1 MNIPIHQ
8 RLLFVHEVNY
18 RTKLIFEMHEFPEL
32 LAAHGHQITYLD
44 FPEGHQ
50 FWNGSR
56 PKSSQIIPGRTQP
69 QISIQLECPFTFGIP
84 GLDRLLATISVIPK
98 LISLLR
104 SNRFDAIVLY
114 AVPTYGA
121 QVVLLAK
128 LFGIPVIFRALDVSH
143 KIRKSIFSPAIKA
156 VEKYIYKNVALL
168 SANNP
173 AMAEYCVK
181 LGGRTRETVV
191 NLPPLDLSHFSKSAP
206 DSGLRRRLGID
217 AGDDVVTY
225 LGSFFYFS
233 GLDTVIREFAAK
245 VASFPQAKLL
255 LIGGGE
261 QDGELRGLVSELG
274 LEKKVIFTGFI
285 PYADL
290 GKYLAMTTVAIN
302 PMRPGLVSNTA
313 FPHKVIQYMASGLPV
328 VSTKLTG
335 LYKTFGNES
344 GLTWSDATEGLLVK
358 ALELSVDKQLC
369 DSNSAKQR
377 QVVSS
382 KFGIESAVDA
392 FEAAIISVT
401 K

>member
-1 MNIPIHQ
+1 MASLN
-8 RLLFVHEVNY
+8 LLFVHEVNY
-18 RTKLIFEMHEFPEL
+18 QSKVIFEMHEFPEL
-32 LAAHGHQITYLD
+32 LAARGHQIAYLD
-44 FPEGHQ
+44 FPEGQ
-50 FWNGSR
+50 KFWSGLR
-56 PKSSQIIPGRTQP
+56 PKSSFRIAGRTQP
-69 QISIQLECPFTFGIP
+69 QTSLQVERPFTLGIP

-121 QVVLLAK
+121 QVVWLAK
-128 LFGIPVIFRALDVSH
+128 RFSIPVVFRALDVSH

-156 VEKYIYKNVALL
+156 VEKYIYRNTDLL

-173 AMAEYCVK
+173 AMADYCVE
-181 LGGRTRETVV
+181 LSGRSRPTVV
-191 NLPPLDLSHFSKSAP
+191 NLPPLDLSHFSKRTP
-206 DSGLRRRLGID
+206 DIGLRSQLGID
-217 AGDDVVTY
+217 ASEDVITY
-225 LGSFFYFS
+225 VGSFFYFS
-233 GLDTVIREFAAK
+233 GLDTVIREFAAR
-245 VASFPQAKLL
+245 SPSYPQAKLL

-261 QDGELRGLVSELG
+261 QDAELRGLVSEQG
-274 LEKKVIFTGFI
+274 LEKRVIFTGFI

-290 GKYLAMTTVAIN
+290 GKYLALTTVSIN

-335 LYKTFGNES
+335 LYKTFGDES
-344 GLTWSDATEGLLVK
+344 GLTWSDSTEGLLVK
-358 ALELSVDKQLC
+358 ALDLSADKQRC
-369 DSNSAKQR
+369 DSNAAKQR

>member
-1 MNIPIHQ
+1 MASLN
-8 RLLFVHEVNY
+8 LLFVHEVSY
-18 RTKLIFEMHEFPEL
+18 EKKPIFEIHEFPEL
-32 LAAHGHQITYLD
+32 LAARGNQITYLD
-44 FPEGHQ
+44 FPEGHK
-50 FWNGSR
+50 FWNGLR
-56 PKSSQIIPGRTQP
+56 PKTQLKIAGRTQP
-69 QISIQLECPFTFGIP
+69 QISIQLERPFTLGIP
-84 GLDRLLATISVIPK
+84 GVDRLLATISVIPK

-121 QVVLLAK
+121 QVVWLARR
-128 LFGIPVIFRALDVSH
+128 FGVPVIFRALDVSH
-143 KIRKSIFSPAIKA
+143 KIRKSVFSNAIKA
-156 VEKYIYKNVALL
+156 VEKYIYKNAALL
-168 SANNP
+168 AANNP
-173 AMAEYCVK
+173 AMAEYCVE
-181 LGGRTRETVV
+181 LSGRTGATVV
-191 NLPPLDLSHFSKSAP
+191 NLPPLDLSHFSKGAP
-206 DSGLRRRLGID
+206 ESSLRSHLGID
-217 AGDDVVTY
+217 AGDDVITY

-233 GLDTVIREFAAK
+233 GLETVIREFAGQ
-245 VASFPQAKLL
+245 VASYPQSKIL

-261 QDGELRGLVSELG
+261 QDAELRNLVSEMG
-274 LEKKVIFTGFI
+274 LEKRVIFAGFI

-369 DSNSAKQR
+369 DSKAAKQR
-377 QVVSS
+377 LVVSS
-382 KFGIESAVDA
+382 KFGIENAVDA
-392 FEAAIISVT
+392 FEAAIKSVLVN

>member
-1 MNIPIHQ
+1 MQ
-8 RLLFVHEVNY
+8 LAFVHEVSYGN
-18 RTKLIFEMHEFPEL
+18 KVIFEMHEFPEL
-32 LAAHGHQITYLD
+32 LAARGHQITYLEY
-44 FPEGHQ
+44 PEGSK
-50 FWNGSR
+50 FWRGKG
-56 PKSSQIIPGRTQP
+56 PKRSLRIFGRTRP
-69 QISIQLECPFTFGIP
+69 EVSLQLESPWTIGIP
-84 GLDRLLATISVIPK
+84 GLDRLLATITIIPK
-98 LISLLR
+98 FISLLKV
-104 SNRFDAIVLY
+104 NKFDAIVLY

-121 QVVLLAK
+121 QVVWLAK
-128 LFGIPVIFRALDVSH
+128 RFGVPVIFRALDVSH
-143 KIRKSIFSPAIKA
+143 KIRKSIFSCAIRA

-181 LGGRTRETVV
+181 LSGRTGATVV
-191 NLPPLDLSHFSKSAP
+191 NLPPLDLSHFSKGAP
-206 DSGLRRRLGID
+206 DSSLRSHLGID
-217 AGDDVVTY
+217 AGNDVITY

-233 GLDTVIREFAAK
+233 GLDTVIREFATQ

-261 QDGELRGLVSELG
+261 QDGELRTLVSELG
-274 LEKKVIFTGFI
+274 LEKRVIFTGFI

-335 LYKTFGNES
+335 LYKTFGDES
-344 GLTWSDATEGLLVK
+344 GFTWSDSTEGLLVK
-358 ALELSVDKQLC
+358 ALDLSADKQRC
-369 DSNSAKQR
+369 DSIAAKQR

-382 KFGIESAVDA
+382 KFGIENAVDA
-392 FEAAIISVT
+392 FEAAIISIT

>member
-1 MNIPIHQ
+1 MASLN
-8 RLLFVHEVNY
+8 LLFVHEVNY
-18 RTKLIFEMHEFPEL
+18 QSKVIFEMHEFPEL
-32 LAAHGHQITYLD
+32 LAARGNQITYLD
-44 FPEGHQ
+44 FPEGHK
-50 FWNGSR
+50 FWSGSR
-56 PKSSQIIPGRTQP
+56 PKTQLKIPGRTEP
-69 QISIQLECPFTFGIP
+69 QISLQLERPFTFGVP

-121 QVVLLAK
+121 QVVWLAK
-128 LFGIPVIFRALDVSH
+128 LFGIPIVFRALDVSH

-173 AMAEYCVK
+173 AMAEYCVE
-181 LGGRTRETVV
+181 LSGRSRATVT
-191 NLPPLDLSHFSKSAP
+191 NLPPLDLSHFSKCAP
-206 DSGLRRRLGID
+206 DSSLRSHLGIE
-217 AGDDVVTY
+217 AGDDVITY

-233 GLDTVIREFAAK
+233 GLDTVIREFAAQIHSYPK
-245 VASFPQAKLL
+245 AKLL

-261 QDGELRGLVSELG
+261 QDAELRGIVDELG
-274 LEKKVIFTGFI
+274 LADKVVFTGFI

-302 PMRPGLVSNTA
+302 PMRPDLVSNTA

-328 VSTKLTG
+328 VSTRLTG
-335 LYKTFGNES
+335 LYKTFGDES
-344 GLTWSDATEGLLVK
+344 GLTWSDSTEGLLLK
-358 ALELSVDKQLC
+358 ALDLSADKQRC
-369 DSNSAKQR
+369 DSNAAKER

-382 KFGIESAVDA
+382 KFGIESAVSA
-392 FEAAIISVT
+392 FELTIRSVLVNN
-401 K
+401 